1 MRFKT
6 ALFILPAFFLGM
18 LNANAQSV
26 LPDSVFSGDAARR
39 VADLY
44 NARIGDQSE
53 IYNGAEYKLYPP
65 AFKGSAYFQ
74 EKNHCTPSVI
84 RYNNTWY
91 KDVPVLYDLYN
102 DVMVAAMR
110 DSLYQL
116 RADKLTDVYLLN
128 HHFINLA
135 GANSGN
141 LSPGYYDQLY
151 NAKSQVLVKRVR
163 TVQNNVTQQG
173 VEVIY
178 EIKDVIYIKKGN
190 NYFPVN
196 SKGSAL
202 DVFNDKKKQLK
213 QYLSDNKIRYNDD
226 REGSVVKLT
235 RYYDQLTR

>member
-1 MRFKT
+1 MRVKPAWLILF
-6 ALFILPAFFLGM
+6 ALFGVIQSVC
-18 LNANAQSV
+18 AQSL
-26 LPDSVFSGDAARR
+26 LPDNAFSGAAGH

-44 NARIGDQSE
+44 NARIADQSE
-53 IYNGAEYKLYPP
+53 IYNGSEYKLYPQ
-65 AFKGSAYFQ
+65 AYKGSPYF
-74 EKNHCTPSVI
+74 EERNHCTPSVI

-91 KDVPVLYDLYN
+91 KDVPILYDLYN

-135 GANSGN
+135 GALAAN
-141 LSPGYYDQLY
+141 LTPGYYDQLY
-151 NAKSQVLVKRVR
+151 NARSQVVVKRSR

-178 EIKDVIYIKKGN
+178 EVKDIIYIKKGN
-190 NYFPVN
+190 TYYSVS
-196 SKGSAL
+196 SKGSVL
-202 DVFNDKKKQLK
+202 DVFNDKKKLLK

-226 REGSVVKLT
+226 KEGAIVKLT
-235 RYYDQLTR
+235 HYYDQLTR